1 MSKVL
6 LLLAPGFE
14 EIEALGTCDVLRR
27 LNVEVVMAALNG
39 REVAGAHGIRVA
51 ADAEL
56 KDLDTG
62 AFDAVV
68 LPGGMPGA
76 VNLLAVKDLVRDF
89 ADRGKITAAICAAP
103 IVLSAAGV
111 LEGRAFTM
119 YPGFGKYL
127 NPGEEPTGRLVES
140 DGPVVTGKGPGATFF
155 FAAAVARALGVEPR
169 ATGDVLGSMFASS
182 AAE

>member
-27 LNVEVVMAALNG
+27 LGVEVTLAALDE
-39 REVAGAHGIRVA
+39 REVAGAHGMKIV
-51 ADAEL
+51 ADAL
-56 KDLDTG
+56 LDG
-62 AFDAVV
+62 LDPEPFDAVV

-76 VNLLAVKDLVRDF
+76 VNLLAAKDLVLAF
-89 ADRGKITAAICAAP
+89 AREGKVTAAICAAP

-111 LEGRAFTM
+111 LKGRTFTM

-127 NPGEEPTGRLVES
+127 GPGEEPTGRLVES
-140 DGPVVTGKGPGATFF
+140 DGTVVTGKGPGATFF
-155 FAAAVARALGVEPR
+155 FAAAVARALGVDPVS
-169 ATGDVLGSMFASS
+169 TGEVLSSMFAAA